1 MFRGDQNPLVMTQVY
16 TKRFQCQYDFQL
28 YPFDTQT
35 CTIRMDAS
43 ADDLN
48 IVKLVPNKLA
58 MNESLDLTLFEIK
71 SWSLEFTKAAHEEEG
86 VSMKMNLKRK
96 VMNELLTTFLP
107 SILLMIITFTTT
119 FFKPFFF
126 EAALGVNLTTMLMM
140 TTISIGKMQTLP
152 TTAYIRMI
160 DVWLVFCQLV
170 PFTEVILLTAQE
182 YHRDEDQAG
191 PVIAGSGRTK
201 PAPRSLQVEDGN
213 ISSTIGAY
221 GDKAGET
228 KLQSPL
234 NNKLQWFRT
243 LGTSKIDK
251 RISQRHILIVSIFQ
265 RK

>member
-1 MFRGDQNPLVMTQVY
+1 M
-16 TKRFQCQYDFQL
+16 
-28 YPFDTQT
+28 DT
-35 CTIRMDAS
+35 S
-43 ADDLN
+43 ADDLGV
-48 IVKLVPNKLA
+48 VKLIPNEMT
-58 MNESLDLTLFEIK
+58 MNEEKDLTLFNIE
-71 SWSLEFTKAAHEEEG
+71 SWGLEFTDTTREEEG
-86 VSMKMNLKRK
+86 VCLRLNLKRK
-96 VMNELLTTFLP
+96 VTNELLTTFLP
-107 SILLMIITFTTT
+107 SFLLMIITFATT

-243 LGTSKIDK
+243 LGTSKIEK

-265 RK
+265 RKGSCQLLY